1 MSAKLANVH
10 RAVVAAAV
18 DLVVA
23 VVVVAVATTVI
34 TAVAVVVVAAAAAAA
49 GKPSSCL
56 ETGEGMCLLSGV
68 SCSRVQGFLN
78 RGYCVVLALLVSAY
92 RHESPQVL
100 AWPRLPFV
108 YGWAW
113 LRN

>member
-1 MSAKLANVH
+1 
-10 RAVVAAAV
+10 VV
-18 DLVVA
+18 VVA
-23 VVVVAVATTVI
+23 VVVAAVATTVI
-34 TAVAVVVVAAAAAAA
+34 TAVAVVVVVVVAAAAAAA

-56 ETGEGMCLLSGV
+56 ETGEGKSLLSGV

-78 RGYCVVLALLVSAY
+78 RGYCVVLALLVSASRY
-92 RHESPQVL
+92 ESPQVL

-113 LRN
+113 